1 MRTLICIFL
10 ICAACLWKTVIKLK
24 GYRFSVQATLNKWLW
39 TWFFK
44 SVNVGWVISGLV
56 PGQSWE
62 HHHKTQM
69 GYNQHSSRQHRVPAD
84 PYRRHTSLNRSLNA
98 QCFTYDSHKCR
109 RSYNHTHTP
118 TNYWRQTSTVSI
130 QFMIPHTWMCT
141 PSPLH
146 CSNLLFSLT
155 ENVSFFPGIQSMCAV
170 ICGVVY
176 INSNTSECIKPT
188 ADHSHYVR
196 YNKVCLDFTPAVV
209 WEPKAVL

>member
-1 MRTLICIFL
+1 MRMLICIFL

-109 RSYNHTHTP
+109 RSYNHTHTHKLLETNVYCFNTVHDP
-118 TNYWRQTSTVSI
+118 THMNVHTQSTALLK
-130 QFMIPHTWMCT
+130 
-141 PSPLH
+141 PSVLVNRKCIFFSWNSEYVCCYMWGCLH
-146 CSNLLFSLT
+146 
-155 ENVSFFPGIQSMCAV
+155 
-170 ICGVVY
+170 
-176 INSNTSECIKPT
+176 
-188 ADHSHYVR
+188 
-196 YNKVCLDFTPAVV
+196 
-209 WEPKAVL
+209 